1 MEQEERRVITLDNY
15 EHGVV
20 INALNELCNGLIRE
34 ERPTDVV
41 DELLLKTIDAP
52 TRRTRRSRDEAR

>member
-1 MEQEERRVITLDNY
+1 MEQEERRVITLNNY

-20 INALNELCNGLIRE
+20 INALNELRNGLIRE

-52 TRRTRRSRDEAR
+52 TRRTRRNRDETR

>member
-1 MEQEERRVITLDNY
+1 MEQEERRVIALNSY

-20 INALNELCNGLIRE
+20 INALNELRNGLIRE

-52 TRRTRRSRDEAR
+52 TRRTRRNRDEAR

>member
-20 INALNELCNGLIRE
+20 INALNELRNGLIRE
-34 ERPTDVV
+34 EHPTDVV

-52 TRRTRRSRDEAR
+52 TRRTRRNRDEAR